1 MAAYFNLHNNEISK
15 KLSINKCNT
24 ILDNHGGLV
33 LNDQSI
39 TLPHNE
45 PQRSPGFILLQNTIG
60 NNSGEFGLDE
70 TLTECKVSIFLN
82 VTTLFDQI
90 QPYHFYIS

>member
-15 KLSINKCNT
+15 KLSVNKCNI
-24 ILDNHGGLV
+24 ILDNYGGLV

-45 PQRSPGFILLQNTIG
+45 PQRSPGFVSPQNTIG
-60 NNSGEFGLDE
+60 NNTGGFGLDE
-70 TLTECKVSIFLN
+70 NLT
-82 VTTLFDQI
+82 
-90 QPYHFYIS
+90 

>member
-1 MAAYFNLHNNEISK
+1 M
-15 KLSINKCNT
+15 
-24 ILDNHGGLV
+24 ILDNYSGLV

-45 PQRSPGFILLQNTIG
+45 PQRSPGFVSPQNTIG
-60 NNSGEFGLDE
+60 NNTGGFGLDE
-70 TLTECKVSIFLN
+70 NLTECKVSIFLN